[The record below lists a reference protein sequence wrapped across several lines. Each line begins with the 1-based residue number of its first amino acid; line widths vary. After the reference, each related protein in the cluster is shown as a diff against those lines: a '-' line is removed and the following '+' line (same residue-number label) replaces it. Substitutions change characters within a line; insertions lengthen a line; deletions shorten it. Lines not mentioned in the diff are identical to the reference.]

1 MPLVHN
7 QNNFCNFAMA
17 SRKICKDVEMKTYDF
32 GIRSFGFQSL
42 FSDFYV
48 KKSIIQS
55 QSLRQFCWLIFIQI
69 ENTLSIEKKN
79 WTSIYDKS
87 FLKSRL
93 YLMPF
98 FLKARAVVRLLL
110 SLSHNSFLKTIKYL
124 AMNQINGNM
133 SCFNKCSRV

>member
-1 MPLVHN
+1 LIFRLINAFVVMPLVHN

-48 KKSIIQS
+48 KRSIIQS

-98 FLKARAVVRLLL
+98 FFESTSSCSAFTFTFTQFFSRRSLKP
-110 SLSHNSFLKTIKYL
+110 
-124 AMNQINGNM
+124 
-133 SCFNKCSRV
+133 